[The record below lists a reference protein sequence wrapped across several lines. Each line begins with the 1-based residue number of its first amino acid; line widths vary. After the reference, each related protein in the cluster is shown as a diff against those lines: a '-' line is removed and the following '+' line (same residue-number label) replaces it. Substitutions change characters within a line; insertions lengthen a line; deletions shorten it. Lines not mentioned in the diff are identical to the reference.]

1 MRGCGGPS
9 DQPIHNFPK
18 SLHGIRAR
26 GSDGVCYGLPV
37 VIRWS
42 EVEFRKIQGKY
53 NRRAEEWSA
62 AQVEVLM

>member
-1 MRGCGGPS
+1 M
-9 DQPIHNFPK
+9 
-18 SLHGIRAR
+18 
-26 GSDGVCYGLPV
+26 CYGLPV